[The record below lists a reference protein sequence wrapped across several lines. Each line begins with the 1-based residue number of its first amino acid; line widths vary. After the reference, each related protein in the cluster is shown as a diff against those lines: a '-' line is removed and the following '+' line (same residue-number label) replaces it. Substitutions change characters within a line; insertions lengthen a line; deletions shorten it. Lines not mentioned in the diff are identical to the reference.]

1 MTREYITTTE
11 YIFGT
16 NLVSLQVKK
25 IRISSPE
32 AAVTRVVIPP
42 EIKEIYMDIT
52 ISIDIIFVNKVE
64 FVMVISNNL
73 KFITPG
79 YISIRRQ

>member
-73 KFITPG
+73 KFISPG

>member
-1 MTREYITTTE
+1 MTTE

>member
-1 MTREYITTTE
+1 MTTE

-16 NLVSLQVKK
+16 NLVSLKVKK

-32 AAVTRVVIPP
+32 AVVTRVVIPP